1 MGLEHFFDEDLCT
14 DYLLLKGGTVLHKLN
29 GENFTVVTDNE
40 GVKYLQFLWS
50 LDGADPD
57 DPDLV
62 SEYQRKHPLRM
73 TVRAD
78 EVIGIGQQ
86 FWEECTG

>member
-1 MGLEHFFDEDLCT
+1 MST
-14 DYLLLKGGTVLHKLN
+14 DYLLLKGGTVLYKLN
-29 GENFTVVTDNE
+29 GEDFTVVTDNA

-50 LDGADPD
+50 LDGVDPD
-57 DPDLV
+57 DPGLV

-86 FWEECTG
+86 FLEEYTG